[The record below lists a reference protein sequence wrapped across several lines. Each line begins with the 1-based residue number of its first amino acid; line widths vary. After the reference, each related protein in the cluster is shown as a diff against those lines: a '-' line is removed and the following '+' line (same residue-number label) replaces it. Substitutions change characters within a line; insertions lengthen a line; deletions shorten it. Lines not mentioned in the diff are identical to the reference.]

1 MEKLLF
7 EIGTEEIPAK
17 FMPGILKQLK
27 ELAAAKMQELRIP
40 FEDITVYGTPRRMA
54 FIAGGVAETQADV
67 VVEAKGPSVKIAY
80 VSGAPSKAAQGF
92 ARGQGVD
99 VKDLVVRDNYV
110 YAVKHLAG
118 QPVVELLPGLLTD
131 ILTSLTFPKTMRW
144 ADYEFRFVR
153 PIRWMVALFG
163 DQIIPVEICG
173 VKSGKFSMGHRFMQQ
188 SLKAAAESQGLL
200 SAALSKVGNK
210 VYSALA
216 GVKGAVEIPSAGDYK
231 KVMYD
236 NFVMVDQ
243 DERRALILQQIKDL
257 AAQNGGEAEINQD
270 LLEEVN
276 YLVEWPTAL
285 CGKFEEKFLSLP
297 KECIITP
304 MREHQRYFPVL
315 DEDGNLLNKFITVR
329 NGGSEHLDIVT
340 HGNERVLRAR
350 LSDAEFFFNEDR
362 AIKLEDRLEKLKTV
376 SFQEGLGNMY
386 DKSERLVKMAEMLR
400 FAINTPVDEEE
411 LRRCALLCKTDLV
424 TGMVIEFTEL
434 QGVMGREYALLDGEK
449 PEVAT
454 GIFEHYLPRFAGDAL
469 PATTIGRIVGIGDKL
484 DNICATFSRGL
495 APTGSQ
501 DPYALR
507 RQALGVINILLD
519 ANYHISLAKIIA
531 GTLYLLDIKPEE
543 TGKLVPQIM
552 EFFKQRLR
560 NLLMD
565 QGIRYD
571 VIDAVFA
578 DKRNDDMVDL
588 AVRCKVLAAYV
599 EAGNAEPLVQVSVR
613 VSNLCKKIEKE
624 VAISGALFKDESE
637 NKLHEVVAAVSKEII
652 PEIVLYDYAAVL
664 KAGEKVIEP
673 VNTFF
678 DNVMVM
684 DEDENVKNNRLA
696 MLEEVRGIV
705 NAVGDLSLL
714 VL

>member
-118 QPVVELLPGLLTD
+118 QPVVELLPGLLMD
-131 ILTSLTFPKTMRW
+131 ILISLSFPKTMRW

-257 AAQNGGEAEINQD
+257 AAQNGGEAEINED

-362 AIKLEDRLEKLKTV
+362 ATKLEDRLEKLKTV

-519 ANYHISLAKIIA
+519 ANYHISLAKIVA

-588 AVRCKVLAAYV
+588 AVRCKALAAYV

>member
-54 FIAGGVAETQADV
+54 FVVGGVAETQADV

-144 ADYEFRFVR
+144 ADYDFRFVR

-257 AAQNGGEAEINQD
+257 AAQNGGEAEINED

-362 AIKLEDRLEKLKTV
+362 ATKLEDRLEKLKTV

-588 AVRCKVLAAYV
+588 AVRCKALAAYV

>member
-54 FIAGGVAETQADV
+54 FVVGGVAETQADV

-144 ADYEFRFVR
+144 ADYDFRFVR

-362 AIKLEDRLEKLKTV
+362 ATKLEDRLEKLKTV

-588 AVRCKVLAAYV
+588 AVRCKALAAYV
-599 EAGNAEPLVQVSVR
+599 EAGNAEPLVQVAVR

-673 VNTFF
+673 VNAFF